1 MKAGRTPLGL
11 FSLLLHLD
19 NPDPYALP
27 TKLYPHA
34 ARRVAGGRDRARTG
48 ISNLAKLSKAPAS
61 PDSVKA
67 PLPASL
73 PYSPLGPDKWWPDFQ
88 VHFNSEIGLRRGL

>member
-27 TKLYPHA
+27 TKLYPRA